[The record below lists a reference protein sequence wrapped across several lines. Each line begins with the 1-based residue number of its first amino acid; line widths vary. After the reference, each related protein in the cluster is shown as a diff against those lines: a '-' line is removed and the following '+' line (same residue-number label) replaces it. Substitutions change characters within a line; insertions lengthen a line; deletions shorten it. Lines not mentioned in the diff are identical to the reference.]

1 MSYAD
6 EKLTIAH
13 MAVKGKLF
21 RFLHEIV
28 LDVYDFDVDYY
39 KPPFAKMTLLHIIAV
54 YGSFY
59 DWQEEE

>member
-1 MSYAD
+1 
-6 EKLTIAH
+6 

-21 RFLHEIV
+21 RFLHEVV